1 MDDFHYFYVKNK
13 YDDEAKLLL
22 TCIDSLVYEKKT
34 SDLCFHAGKEFCCV
48 REFLKDS
55 KLYDAGKKNQR
66 QKERPDKRD
75 FSSRVYSIIKS
86 SSIRRGS
93 HN

>member
-22 TCIDSLVYEKKT
+22 TCIDSLVYEKKN
-34 SDLCFHAGKEFCCV
+34 FFAKEFFCV

-55 KLYDAGKKNQR
+55 KLYDAGKENQR